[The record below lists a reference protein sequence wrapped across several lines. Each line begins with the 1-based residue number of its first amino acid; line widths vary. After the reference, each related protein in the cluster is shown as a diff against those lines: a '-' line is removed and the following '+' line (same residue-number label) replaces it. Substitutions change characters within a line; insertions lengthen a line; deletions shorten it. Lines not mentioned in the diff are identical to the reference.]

1 MTIIQSI
8 ISFIIHIDT
17 HLVEIIQM
25 FGGWSYGILFAIVF
39 VETGLVIFPFLPGD
53 SLLFASG
60 ALAAM
65 GSFDLKWLL
74 IIFLAASI
82 IGDSVNYEI
91 GKLIGTS
98 IPKNSWLSKVISEER
113 IAVATAF
120 FDKHGGKTIVF
131 ARFMPFIRTF
141 APFIAGASRMRYRQF
156 LMYNVIGAILWVF
169 IFVIAGFFFGN
180 IPFVSENFSVVIF
193 AIIFISILPAVI
205 GWIKTSIQ
213 AKKKER
219 K

>member
-1 MTIIQSI
+1 MTIIQNI

-74 IIFLAASI
+74 IVFLAASI
-82 IGDSVNYEI
+82 IGDSLNYEI
-91 GKLIGTS
+91 GKLVGTS

-120 FDKHGGKTIVF
+120 FDKHGGKTIIF

-141 APFIAGASRMRYRQF
+141 APFIAGASRMHYRQF
-156 LMYNVIGAILWVF
+156 LIYNVVGAILWVGL
-169 IFVIAGFFFGN
+169 FVIVGYFFGN
-180 IPFVSENFSVVIF
+180 IPFISENFSLVIL

-205 GWIKTSIQ
+205 GFVKTKMQ
-213 AKKKER
+213 AKR

>member
-98 IPKNSWLSKVISEER
+98 IPKNSWLGKVISEER

-156 LMYNVIGAILWVF
+156 LMYNVIGAVLWVF
-169 IFVIAGFFFGN
+169 LFVIIGFFFGN
-180 IPFVSENFSVVIF
+180 IPFVSENFSVVIL
-193 AIIFISILPAVI
+193 AIIFISILPAVV
-205 GWIKTSIQ
+205 GWLKTSLQ
-213 AKKKER
+213 EKKKER